1 MNKYTKR
8 LQALVDVT
16 NYLAEHDFTYDEAD
30 KFVSALKSQISTSRT
45 CEEFETAEDKYNNN
59 PCCNI
64 ANTVIVP
71 LNKVNVDE
79 LFKTRNLKGCD

>member
-30 KFVSALKSQISTSRT
+30 EFVSALKSQISTSRT
-45 CEEFETAEDKYNNN
+45 CEEFETTKDWANNN
-59 PCCNI
+59 PCCDI

-71 LNKVNVDE
+71 LNKVNVE
-79 LFKTRNLKGCD
+79 KLFKSLLI